1 MRNASTPSQDF
12 WLGVVRAIKWVAK
25 AILIA
30 LALYIFFPPL
40 WDALFAANRE
50 ALHKA
55 PYIAA
60 DRARYLWHVVTD
72 SQP

>member
-1 MRNASTPSQDF
+1 MRNPSTPSQSF
-12 WLGVVRAIKWVAK
+12 WLGSIYAVRWLAK

-40 WDALFAANRE
+40 WDAVFAGNLE

-60 DRARYLWHVVTD
+60 DRARYLWRVVVDD
-72 SQP
+72 SS